1 MRLTCSSSATG
12 KETAVIKVEKI
23 LVPTDFSETAARAVN
38 HAALLARTFDAKL
51 TLLHVIEEGALM
63 GWLPAI
69 SPGDMPTEFMPPQ
82 DEVYK
87 FLEEYADTKLE
98 ETAQGDFVCQA
109 PGCETVRVTG
119 EAASVETAKYAKQ
132 NDFDLIVI
140 GTHGRTGVSEWFFGS
155 TTERLMRMAPCPLL
169 TIGPGTDQNPTE
181 EVFDHILF
189 PFDLS
194 EASRHALRYA
204 CALADK
210 YSARLELLHVVEYRN
225 LPESY
230 TVQGSDIFKEVTDL
244 EQKVLDHMEKEVNA
258 LYKGTHKL
266 NAQFV
271 VLEGKPFEQIV
282 EFAGENKVKLI
293 VIGNTG
299 AGGMH
304 GHRLGSTAENVM
316 PRATC
321 PVLIV
326 NSGIHEFV
334 K

>member
-1 MRLTCSSSATG
+1 M
-12 KETAVIKVEKI
+12 IKIEKI
-23 LVPTDFSETAARAVN
+23 LVPTDFSETAERAVN
-38 HAALLARTFDAKL
+38 HAALLAGAFGAKL
-51 TLLHVIEEGALM
+51 TLLHVVEASALAEA
-63 GWLPAI
+63 LPAVA
-69 SPGDMPTEFMPPQ
+69 PGDMPVEFMPPQ

-98 ETAQGDFVCQA
+98 ETAKSDFVCNA
-109 PGCETVRVTG
+109 PGCETERVKG
-119 EAASVETAKYAKQ
+119 EAASVEIARYAKS
-132 NDFDLIVI
+132 NGFDLIVI
-140 GTHGRTGVSEWFFGS
+140 GTHGRTGFSEWFFGS

-169 TIGPGTDQNPTE
+169 AIGPGTDQHPKK

-194 EASRHALRYA
+194 RTSRHALRYA
-204 CALADK
+204 CALSEK
-210 YSARLELLHVVEYRN
+210 YSARLDLLHVVEYRN

-244 EQKVLDHMEKEVNA
+244 EQKVLDQMEREVNA
-258 LYKGTHKL
+258 LYTGGHSL
-266 NAQFV
+266 NAEFV

-282 EFAGENKVKLI
+282 EFANQNKVKLI
-293 VIGNTG
+293 VIGNTS
-299 AGGMH
+299 ASETH

-316 PRATC
+316 PRSNC

-326 NSGIHEFV
+326 NTGIHEFL